1 MTPASRPV
9 HPAVAIV
16 THQEKIE
23 RLEQEIKVKE
33 DQIRVLRWEMEAGR

>member
-1 MTPASRPV
+1 MITSRAI
-9 HPAVAIV
+9 HGAVAIV

-33 DQIRVLRWEMEAGR
+33 DQIRVLKWEMEAGK